1 MSTSFQSPRIS
12 LPPTPSQFAATS
24 KFSPLT
30 EEQSEK
36 IESHKTCAL
45 AWRALFPSDT
55 RDGDDALRGLA
66 NYCAK
71 AVHHL
76 FLPEETVTDCVS
88 DVLAQFSG
96 MTEQEAFA
104 HEQQTSALRYISH
117 RVKSRCIDH
126 IRSTQTIK
134 GKAEY
139 STESLSVPE
148 YGPTEVQAGAETFAD
163 KALAV
168 GTNAVRSASEVT
180 QSVLGALLANK
191 TRLCAELNCK
201 KADEVWRIAVA
212 ILGSAS
218 CQKAFESGTERSL
231 DAAVTAAIAS
241 NLGVAERN
249 ARLRKADAYAA
260 IDRAC
265 LNGSHLWSQIRD
277 SLRQEAGAD
286 MLVTTHAI
294 NRGRTK
300 VTTKIVVSKPTPA
313 TKSRDNG
320 YVSAANPT
328 QGRK

>member
-1 MSTSFQSPRIS
+1 VSTSPFTTTRIS
-12 LPPTPSQFAATS
+12 LPPTPSQLMATS
-24 KFSPLT
+24 RFAPLT
-30 EEQSEK
+30 EEQQER
-36 IESHKTCAL
+36 IDSHKSCAL
-45 AWRALFPSDT
+45 AWRALFPSNT

-76 FLPEETVTDCVS
+76 FLPDETVTDCVS
-88 DVLAQFSG
+88 DVLAQFSD
-96 MTEQEAFA
+96 MTEQEAYA
-104 HEQQTSALRYISH
+104 HEQHTGALRYISH

-126 IRSTQTIK
+126 IRTTQTVK

-139 STESLSVPE
+139 NTESLTVPE
-148 YGPTEVQAGAETFAD
+148 YGPAEAQAGAETFAD
-163 KALAV
+163 RALAV
-168 GTNAVRSASEVT
+168 GMNAVQSASEVA

-201 KADEVWRIAVA
+201 KADEVWKISVAV
-212 ILGSAS
+212 LGSAS

-241 NLGVAERN
+241 NLGVMERT
-249 ARLRKADAYAA
+249 ARQRKADAYAA

-277 SLRQEAGAD
+277 SLRQEAGSD

-300 VTTKIVVSKPTPA
+300 ITTKIVVSKPNSA
-313 TKSRDNG
+313 AKSRDNG
-320 YVSAANPT
+320 
-328 QGRK
+328 